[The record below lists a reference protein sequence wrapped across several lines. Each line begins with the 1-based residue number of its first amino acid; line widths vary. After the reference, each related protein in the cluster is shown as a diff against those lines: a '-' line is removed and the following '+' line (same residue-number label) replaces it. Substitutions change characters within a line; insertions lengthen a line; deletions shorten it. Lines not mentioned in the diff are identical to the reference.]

1 MPLLQTKKKEI
12 IFKGKFI
19 DLWGT
24 EFMDKNGNSQIWEWI
39 ARKSAAL
46 VFPITANREV
56 VLVKNFRV
64 PLEKYVIETPAGL
77 IDKPGESPLD
87 VVKRELL
94 EETGYQGHNFIAVPP
109 WPYRSG
115 SSNGMIYAF
124 IATDAVKILDNV
136 TGDATE
142 DITVVTVPLIE
153 LVDVY
158 FNPPPGVLFQAEIL
172 AIYMMA
178 QRLGIVE

>member
-1 MPLLQTKKKEI
+1 MPLLQVKKKEI

-39 ARKSAAL
+39 ARKSAAV

-94 EETGYQGHNFIAVPP
+94 EETGYQGRNFTAVPP

-142 DITVVTVPLIE
+142 DITVMVVPVNNLID
-153 LVDVY
+153 LY
-158 FNPPPGVLFQAEIL
+158 FNPPPDVLFQTEIIAL
-172 AIYMMA
+172 YMIA
-178 QRLGIVE
+178 QCLKLV